1 MSPALANT
9 CIYLH
14 EIIHIVGAGSE
25 GYKQHTGAG
34 WASRRREGRSHL
46 VGIWQQSGSTGDWP
60 RVVNLWEMDG
70 WDHWADLLELQYAGG
85 AQPAALG
92 RWWKAGL
99 RFRSGGFD
107 RILEPA
113 PFSPT
118 RQELIDGNVRGL
130 ACIQEIATV
139 VAGTAEQY
147 LEAVASRW
155 VPAAARR
162 GLVLAGAYRTAMRD
176 TEAVLLWSLPTL
188 RDYTRHL
195 QDFRTAPETRA
206 WSEAARAWRTDY
218 RETLLVLSRW
228 CATHPEW
235 REAPPPRAG
244 RRRRR

>member
-1 MSPALANT
+1 MILSARALNRA
-9 CIYLH
+9 LL
-14 EIIHIVGAGSE
+14 AR
-25 GYKQHTGAG
+25 Q
-34 WASRRREGRSHL
+34 L
-46 VGIWQQSGSTGDWP
+46 
-60 RVVNLWEMDG
+60 
-70 WDHWADLLELQYAGG
+70 LLER
-85 AQPAALG
+85 AALSPV
-92 RWWKAGL
+92 AGV
-99 RFRSGGFD
+99 
-107 RILEPA
+107 EA
-113 PFSPT
+113 
-118 RQELIDGNVRGL
+118 V

-218 RETLLVLSRW
+218 RETLLVPSRW
-228 CATHPEW
+228 CVTHPEW